1 MDTPRNDNARVEAG
15 TVSIASNTSNLES
28 NLRIYPR
35 ASAVKGAVL
44 ADLLSGRAIT
54 HKDCW
59 IEHGSSRLAH
69 HIMMLR
75 AAGWPIEMREIQ
87 VTTSDGRVAE
97 IGEYRLDHTVIA
109 EEAEVAQDYISQVRN
124 ACLAKSIARAA

>member
-1 MDTPRNDNARVEAG
+1 MPISATPRNDNARVEAG
-15 TVSIASNTSNLES
+15 TVSTASNTSNRS
-28 NLRIYPR
+28 YPR
-35 ASAVKGAVL
+35 ASSVKGAVL

-59 IEHGSSRLAH
+59 MEHGSSRLAH

-87 VTTSDGRVAE
+87 VTTSDGRMAE
-97 IGEYRLDHTVIA
+97 IGEYRLDHPVIA
-109 EEAEVAQDYISQVRN
+109 EEAEVAQHYISQLRN
-124 ACLAKSIARAA
+124 ARLAKSVARAA